1 MGARRRNLIRFG
13 LGLAVLVIIAGHS
26 VGSWHINLL
35 ERLEQFT
42 YDTRVNL
49 TLPDSRPDNIVII
62 DIDEASLAEQGQW
75 PWSRERLAT
84 LIDQLFETHNIE
96 LLGIDVVF
104 AERDESAGLRALERA
119 LRDRPALARELEA
132 LTPELDRDQRL
143 AEALRDRPVVLGY
156 YFETAHPDH
165 TQAPVGALPPPI
177 SLMMPPGVTLDSLPL
192 PRPNRYGANLPV
204 LQNSATSGGFFDNPR
219 LDNDGV
225 YRRVPTLQQYDG
237 ELYAGLSLAIIHTL
251 LGKPPV
257 QLDMPDE
264 GGHRELEALQV
275 GPFEIPVDWGGNM
288 LVPYYGPPGTFT
300 YISATEV
307 LEQRLEPG
315 MLDGAIALL
324 GTSAP
329 GLLDLRATPVHHVFP
344 GVEIHASL
352 VAGILEQKL
361 HHRPAYTTGVEFL
374 LLLVIAGLMLFVI
387 GRLPALWMIA
397 TTAMLGG
404 VIVLINLQAWQSLWV
419 LPLATPLA
427 LLGSLFLL
435 DSAWGYFVESRRKQA
450 IKRVFG
456 HYVPPE
462 LVEEMS
468 EDASQ
473 SFAMEGESR
482 EMTVLFSDVCG
493 FTSISEKLPAREV
506 RQLINDFLTPMT
518 AVIHEH
524 RGTIDKY
531 IGDAIMAFWG
541 APLRDPEHAS
551 HAVDAALAMVRQ
563 LPALNQAFR
572 QRDWPALDIGIGLST
587 GEMTV
592 GNMGSTFRMA
602 YTVMGDAVNV
612 GARLEALTRQYQCPI
627 LVSPATVEAAPEH
640 VFREVDRVQ
649 VKGREAPVTVYEPLG
664 RKTEL
669 DDATLKALAE
679 YHQALADLR
688 AGEYEAA
695 AETLAKLQATE
706 PDNPLY
712 ALHLQRARDAT
723 RTA

>member
-1 MGARRRNLIRFG
+1 MGTRRRNLIRLG
-13 LGLAVLVIIAGHS
+13 LGLLVLIVISGHGIG
-26 VGSWHINLL
+26 VWHLPLL

-49 TLPDSRPDNIVII
+49 TLPQQHPQQIVII

-75 PWSRERLAT
+75 PWSRERLAM
-84 LIDQLFETHNIE
+84 LMDVLFEQHE
-96 LLGIDVVF
+96 LQLLGIDVVF

-119 LRDRPALARELEA
+119 VQDRPLLAQALQTLA
-132 LTPELDRDQRL
+132 PQLDRDRRF
-143 AEALRDRPVVLGY
+143 AEALSERPVVLGY
-156 YFETAHPDH
+156 YFETAHPDRM
-165 TQAPVGALPPPI
+165 QPPVGTLPAPL
-177 SLMMPPGVTLDSLPL
+177 SLLLPPGVTTGMLSV
-192 PRPNRYGANLPV
+192 PRPNRYGANLPL
-204 LQNSATSGGFFDNPR
+204 LQDSAAGGGFFDNPS

-225 YRRVPTLQQYDG
+225 YRRVPTLQRYDG
-237 ELYAGLSLAIIHTL
+237 EIYAGLSLAMLHTL
-251 LGKPPV
+251 LGQPPV
-257 QLDMPDE
+257 ELVMPDD
-264 GGHRELEALQV
+264 GGQRQLEALRL
-275 GPFEIPVDWGGNM
+275 GPFDIPVDQRGNV
-288 LVPYYGPPGTFT
+288 LVPWYGPPGTFE
-300 YISATEV
+300 YISASDV

-315 MLDGAIALL
+315 TLDGAIALL

-344 GVEIHASL
+344 GVEVHASL
-352 VAGILEQKL
+352 LAGILEQRL
-361 HHRPAYTTGVEFL
+361 HHRPAYTTGAEFL
-374 LLLVIAGLMLFVI
+374 KLLAIAGLMLLLI
-387 GRLPALWMIA
+387 GRLPVLWMMGA
-397 TTAMLGG
+397 TALLVAGVTAL
-404 VIVLINLQAWQSLWV
+404 NLLAWQTYWV
-419 LPLATPLA
+419 LPLAPA
-427 LLGSLFLL
+427 LTLVFGLFLM

-493 FTSISEKLPAREV
+493 FTTISEKLPAREV

-518 AVIHEH
+518 GVIHEH

-541 APLRDPEHAS
+541 APLRDPAHAS
-551 HAVDAALAMVRQ
+551 HAVDAALGMYAQ

-572 QRDWPALDIGIGLST
+572 ERGWPELDIGIGLST

-592 GNMGSTFRMA
+592 GNMGSAFRMA

-612 GARLEALTRQYQCPI
+612 GARLEALTRRYQRPI
-627 LVSPATVEAAPEH
+627 LVSPATVAAAQEH

-649 VKGREAPVTVYEPLG
+649 VKGREEAVTVYEPLG
-664 RKTEL
+664 RRAKL
-669 DDATLKALAE
+669 DEATLTALE
-679 YHQALADLR
+679 RYHQALADYRDGNHQAARSAL
-688 AGEYEAA
+688 ESLLEA
-695 AETLAKLQATE
+695 E

-712 ALHLQRARDAT
+712 ALHLERARNT
-723 RTA
+723 G